1 MTTET
6 TLTTVCDTATG
17 ICRSYAPTPHYAE
30 RLAVM
35 HLALGIA
42 VLTLAALLTIAAW
55 YAYTT
60 RGDN

>member
-30 RLAVM
+30 RLAAM
-35 HLALGIA
+35 HLALAVAAVTIA
-42 VLTLAALLTIAAW
+42 AILTIAAM
-55 YAYTT
+55 YALT
-60 RGDN
+60 RGDT